1 MSDDCCRLKR
11 KRLSL
16 TEEKELVRLMEAER
30 KAFLVAQRRAHE
42 AEVKELVVQ
51 SENQLTHRKA
61 QEGRWE
67 HAESIV
73 RRLEQ
78 QAKEL
83 QVKKVVMD

>member
-1 MSDDCCRLKR
+1 MPELKD
-11 KRLSL
+11 
-16 TEEKELVRLMEAER
+16 
-30 KAFLVAQRRAHE
+30 LVA
-42 AEVKELVVQ
+42 Q
-51 SENQLTHRKA
+51 SENQLIHRLA